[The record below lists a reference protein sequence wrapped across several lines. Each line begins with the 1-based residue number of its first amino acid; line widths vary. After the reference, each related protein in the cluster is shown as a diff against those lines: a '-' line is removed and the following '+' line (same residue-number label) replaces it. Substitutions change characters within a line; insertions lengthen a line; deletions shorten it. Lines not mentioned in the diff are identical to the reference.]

1 MRDDFGYR
9 DAASHFALKK
19 TIMSAPFDF
28 NFNLKWFDF
37 LSNKVE
43 GGGERLEGGNW
54 QRNVMGGDSF
64 TPDL

>member
-43 GGGERLEGGNW
+43 GGGERLEGGE
-54 QRNVMGGDSF
+54 
-64 TPDL
+64 LAA